1 MQRLERPCGDICL
14 YYHCVGPYRYRVSVF
29 ISHRRG
35 LSRCLPL
42 TKAMRRP
49 SMTGKQ
55 PSGSSRLFLC
65 LYMNVLEHT
74 LRDEL
79 MKNEEDLETANL
91 VHGSYRE
98 LLFDV
103 RWKQKRARILERD
116 GYKCIVCGATE
127 DLTVHH
133 KQYHVDQQGRKHVPW
148 DYEDKY
154 LVTLCSVC
162 HRNGHSKFNVPVFE
176 V

>member
-1 MQRLERPCGDICL
+1 MTYVHTVTMPCMGMVLALAYFIG
-14 YYHCVGPYRYRVSVF
+14 VGFLVAYLLARQCE
-29 ISHRRG
+29 G
-35 LSRCLPL
+35 LQ
-42 TKAMRRP
+42 A
-49 SMTGKQ
+49 GKQ